1 MDLEALHVMSGSS
14 DATGSF
20 FGDIAQM
27 ARRRALAQHPS
38 VPGLQG
44 ASAIRGGLFGSLM
57 RNLHL
62 ARLAQKR
69 GVATPA
75 QRRLLAHFR
84 TMHARARQGSPRASL
99 FMSAFKRAVEGQA
112 QALARS
118 VKSVRS
124 AVSGDAVR
132 GGNFFAGADGFR
144 PRVVSPGTPTGD
156 IFIGSTEAGSRC

>member
-1 MDLEALHVMSGSS
+1 MDLEALHVMSGNG

-27 ARRRALAQHPS
+27 ARRRVLAQHPS

-84 TMHARARQGSPRASL
+84 TMHARARQGHPRASF
-99 FMSAFKRAVEGQA
+99 FMNAFKQAVEKQA
-112 QALARS
+112 QARARN
-118 VKSVRS
+118 VRS

-132 GGNFFAGADGFR
+132 GGNFFVGADGFR

-156 IFIGSTEAGSRC
+156 IFIGSTAAGSRC